1 MFDFLHKGGN
11 NSAAITAAPDVELT
25 QLTITTTAAP
35 DVERLTQQLTN
46 AIKAQF
52 INGNITAAELQKL
65 VQLANDG
72 ARLRSALRFL

>member
-1 MFDFLHKGGN
+1 MFNFIGNKGSN
-11 NSAAITAAPDVELT
+11 KSAPIAAAPDVET
-25 QLTITTTAAP
+25 
-35 DVERLTQQLTN
+35 LTQQLTN

-72 ARLRSALRFL
+72 ARLRGALKFL

>member
-11 NSAAITAAPDVELT
+11 NSAAIAAAPDVET
-25 QLTITTTAAP
+25 
-35 DVERLTQQLTN
+35 LTQQLTN